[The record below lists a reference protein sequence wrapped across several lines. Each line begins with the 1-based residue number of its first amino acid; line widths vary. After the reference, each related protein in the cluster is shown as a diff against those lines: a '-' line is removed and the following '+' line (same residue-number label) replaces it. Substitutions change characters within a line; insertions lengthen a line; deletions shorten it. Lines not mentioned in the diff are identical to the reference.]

1 MTTTRTTR
9 PHIANVDEVD
19 PVETAKG
26 RHRYTRR
33 LLGAAAGGAQ
43 LGCSHMILPPGAKSF
58 PFHWHAANE
67 EAIYV
72 LAGRG
77 TLRHGDARVAVGPG
91 DWIALP
97 SGPAHAHQ
105 LENDGDAPLVYLCIS
120 TMIPVEIGGYP
131 DAHKVGVFAAPPGGG
146 LADRYLRLLFPEGA
160 AVDYWAGEP
169 DAAE

>member
-1 MTTTRTTR
+1 MSARTTR
-9 PHIANVDEVD
+9 PNVANLDEVD
-19 PVETAKG
+19 AVDTVQG
-26 RHRYTRR
+26 RHRYARR
-33 LLGAAAGGAQ
+33 LLGAAAGGRQ
-43 LGCSHMILPPGAKSF
+43 LGCSHMVLPPGAKSF

-77 TLRHGDARVAVGPG
+77 TLRLGDARVAVRPG

-97 SGPAHAHQ
+97 CGPAHAHQ
-105 LENDGDAPLVYLCIS
+105 LENDGDAPLAYLCIS

-131 DAHKVGVFAAPPGGG
+131 DSGKVGVFAAPPGGG
-146 LADRYLRLLFPEGA
+146 LADRYLRLLFEQRD

-169 DAAE
+169 DASP